1 MKYIFSDL
9 DNTLLFGGEIKKED
23 LDAIKYWKDK
33 GNKFVIATGR
43 GVNMMDMVFKKYPD
57 LADYYILNNGAL
69 ILDKDKNKIEENIM
83 DIEVAR
89 SIISDI
95 DIDKFLVAVETEN
108 TIYSIGDFQDDICPE
123 VGERTVKVNTEEII
137 KKEMDI
143 VFLNCSPKDKNLNSA
158 IEIYEELAS
167 KYKNQ
172 ISIFRNKHWID
183 MIPLN
188 LSKGTGIKKL
198 SELEKFDECNVF
210 VIGDSLNDISMF
222 EYFKNSYTFDYA
234 EEVVKEK
241 SKFVVNGFH
250 EMVDSILDKK
260 NLA

>member
-9 DNTLLFGGEIKKED
+9 DNTLLFSGEIKNED
-23 LDAIKYWKDK
+23 LNAIKNWKK
-33 GNKFVIATGR
+33 QGNKFVIATGR
-43 GVNMMDMVFKKYPD
+43 GVNMMDIIFEKYPD

-83 DIEVAR
+83 DIDVAR
-89 SIISDI
+89 SIIADI

-123 VGERTVKVNTEEII
+123 VGEKTIQIEVEEINQNNMNI
-137 KKEMDI
+137 I
-143 VFLNCSPKDKNLNSA
+143 FLNCSPKDKNLNSA
-158 IEIYEELAS
+158 IEIYDNLSS
-167 KYKNQ
+167 KYKDK

-188 LSKGTGIKKL
+188 LSKGSGIKKL
-198 SELEKFDECNVF
+198 EKLEKFIECNVF

-222 EYFKNSYTFDYA
+222 EYFENSYTFNYA
-234 EEVVKEK
+234 EEIVKEK